1 MRERLALLLCL
12 VTLVLVVG
20 LAAWFA
26 DRHNP
31 PASVPGGGA
40 PAPVATGEPART
52 TGRAAEIPGARLF
65 REQGCTSCH
74 AFGGAGNPRYPL
86 DGVGTRRTPAEL
98 RAWITGTGGAEERL
112 AGSVVRRK
120 QRYLELSPAELT
132 ALVDYLG
139 PPGAAVR

>member
-20 LAAWFA
+20 LAGWFA
-26 DRHNP
+26 ERHNP
-31 PASVPGGGA
+31 PETVPAGVSA
-40 PAPVATGEPART
+40 RPATAVPDL
-52 TGRAAEIPGARLF
+52 PGARLF

-86 DGVGTRRTPAEL
+86 DGVSARRTPAEL
-98 RAWITGTGGAEERL
+98 RAWITGTGAAEERL

-120 QRYLELSPAELT
+120 QRYLELSPAELA

-139 PPGAAVR
+139 APGVSGR

>member
-31 PASVPGGGA
+31 AANVPPA
-40 PAPVATGEPART
+40 PAAPVLPARPPEQI
-52 TGRAAEIPGARLF
+52 AQISGARLF

-74 AFGGAGNPRYPL
+74 AFGGAGNPRSPL
-86 DGVGTRRTPAEL
+86 DGVGARRSPAEL
-98 RAWITGTGGAEERL
+98 RAWITATGGAEERL

-120 QRYLELSPAELT
+120 QRYLELAPAELT
-132 ALVDYLG
+132 ALVDYLST
-139 PPGAAVR
+139 PGAADR